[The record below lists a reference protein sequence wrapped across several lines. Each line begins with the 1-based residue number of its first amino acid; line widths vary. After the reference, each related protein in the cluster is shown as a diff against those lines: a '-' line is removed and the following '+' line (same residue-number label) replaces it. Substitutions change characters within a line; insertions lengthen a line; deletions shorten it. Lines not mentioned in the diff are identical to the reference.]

1 MVRKQATPTRK
12 IVCDALQPYAISC
25 SQTQHE
31 LASHGFGSPPSAHA
45 IVLAVRLCGAP
56 LRRALFEESQALS
69 QSAQLDV
76 SNANDPAPESA
87 VGTLSALHWFA
98 VYTTARHEKRVDQHL
113 RMREVEHYLPLYQA
127 QRKWSDGSRV
137 TLDLPLFPGYIFVRI
152 KRAERVR
159 VLEVPGVLAI
169 VGGTGRAPAP
179 LPEAD
184 IEALRLGL
192 HLRRAEPH
200 PLLKVGQ
207 RARIRSGALAGME
220 GVVVRKKNS
229 FRVVLTM
236 DAIMQ
241 SIAVEVD
248 ANELEPLDSSLGAS
262 SLLWP

>member
-1 MVRKQATPTRK
+1 
-12 IVCDALQPYAISC
+12 L
-25 SQTQHE
+25 
-31 LASHGFGSPPSAHA
+31 
-45 IVLAVRLCGAP
+45 
-56 LRRALFEESQALS
+56 
-69 QSAQLDV
+69 
-76 SNANDPAPESA
+76 PESA
-87 VGTLSALHWFA
+87 LNEISQAGNRLPGAPHDPQNAAKWFA
-98 VYTTARHEKRVDQHL
+98 VYTTSRHEKRVDQHL
-113 RMREVEHYLPLYQA
+113 SMREIEHYLPLYRA

-152 KRAERVR
+152 MRTQRVR
-159 VLEVPGVLAI
+159 VLEVPGVLAV
-169 VGGTGRAPAP
+169 VGGTGRSPAS

-184 IEALRLGL
+184 IDALRSGL

-207 RARIRSGALAGME
+207 RARIRTGALAGMA

-248 ANELEPLDSSLGAS
+248 GNELEPLDSDNLIQR
-262 SLLWP
+262 

>member
-1 MVRKQATPTRK
+1 LRNK
-12 IVCDALQPYAISC
+12 
-25 SQTQHE
+25 
-31 LASHGFGSPPSAHA
+31 SP
-45 IVLAVRLCGAP
+45 L
-56 LRRALFEESQALS
+56 
-69 QSAQLDV
+69 
-76 SNANDPAPESA
+76 PESA
-87 VGTLSALHWFA
+87 LNEISQAGNRLPGPPHDPQNAAKWFA
-98 VYTTARHEKRVDQHL
+98 VYTTSRHEKRVDQHL
-113 RMREVEHYLPLYQA
+113 SMREIEHYLPLYRA

-152 KRAERVR
+152 MRTQRVR
-159 VLEVPGVLAI
+159 VLEVPGVLAV
-169 VGGTGRAPAP
+169 VGGTGRSPAS

-184 IEALRLGL
+184 IDALRSGL

-207 RARIRSGALAGME
+207 RARIRTGALAGMA

-248 ANELEPLDSSLGAS
+248 GNELEPLDSDNLIHR
-262 SLLWP
+262 